1 MGRLV
6 KIVQGNGI
14 YSALSGA
21 ILAIGAPWLD
31 TVSGVEAWVLAVV
44 GVGLIAYGTLIYRQA
59 RNADPV
65 PVARFA
71 TAMDLAWLVGAAALL
86 IGFPSAMT
94 TAGKAILVAASVG
107 VGAFAALQF
116 RELRTAR

>member
-31 TVSGVEAWVLAVV
+31 TVSGVDAWVLAVV
-44 GVGLIAYGTLIYRQA
+44 GVGLIAYGTLINRQA
-59 RNADPV
+59 TNADPV

-86 IGFPSAMT
+86 IGFPSVMT

-107 VGAFAALQF
+107 VGAFAVLQF
-116 RELRTAR
+116 RELRTAG